1 MLNLIHKYYYD
12 SVSFQNC
19 WNLKK
24 KILNDNSSFKKPCR
38 IIIFQKY
45 NSNKELKMISES
57 FNRGKVISTDLHTEM
72 STSYMEYAM
81 SVIYGRALP
90 DVRDGLKPVHRR
102 ILYAMYDLGL
112 YPNTPFRKCARVV
125 GEVLGKYHPH
135 GDSAVYEAMVRM
147 AQTFSMRSVLIFGHG
162 NFGSI
167 DHDPPAAMRYT
178 ECKISN
184 ITQDLILKDIEK
196 QSSDF
201 INNFDGSCKEP
212 SVLPSVLPTLLL
224 NGSSGIAVGMATNIP
239 PHNLSELANIT
250 IQLIKNPQTNQREL
264 MKIIP
269 GPDFPT
275 GGTIVGLQG
284 CQNLYESGQGSLVLR
299 GNSNFE
305 TIRTKGKT
313 TRDVII
319 ITEVPYQV
327 NKVALIT
334 KIAEM
339 VNDKT
344 LEGIQDLRDESD
356 RDGVRI
362 VIELKKDVN
371 KKVILNNLF
380 KKTPLQITFGGLML
394 ALVGRQPVILSLKEL
409 MLLFI
414 HFRKQTIRRKLQFY
428 LNNSIDRI
436 YSIRSL
442 ILTLNDIDFVLVVI
456 RRSKNN
462 QEARVTLMESGL
474 TQDQSDSI
482 LNVQL
487 RRLTRFETD
496 KLNNEYTSL
505 SNSILDLK
513 EGVVNR
519 ERIGKIMKKEIQE
532 IKSKYG
538 MPRRTNIIFSENSGL
553 IKEAEMV
560 ENFQSIVMVTRY
572 FIKRMII
579 ETFEA
584 QKRGTRGK
592 KGVVIQENDEIS
604 HFFSCSNLDTILA
617 ISYNGIAFSVMT
629 YRIPISR
636 RNSRGVSLSTILPTV
651 KAGGIASII
660 PIPAFSSKQFLIL
673 LTQEGMIKKTPLQAF
688 KNVSARGLIVL
699 KLKSKDQLKWVRRCY
714 SVDTVMISTQNGKA
728 LRFLTNTYQLRSTGR
743 TSKGVRSISLGVNDK
758 IADMDIIPYSESEKD
773 FKILLITSKGYGK
786 RVVIKHFKIQ
796 NRGGK
801 GIIIVKLRQNEKDNL
816 ISSRFCKEDEEVLL
830 SSKEGTILRQKAKA
844 IAVQSRFG
852 KGVKVQKLSQYDTV
866 SKVSILPP
874 ELIDFS

>member
-1 MLNLIHKYYYD
+1 MIIFINKFCGDSFSSLNSWD
-12 SVSFQNC
+12 
-19 WNLKK
+19 LKK
-24 KILNDNSSFKKPCR
+24 KVTINNFNTKNSFK
-38 IIIFQKY
+38 INIFQRY
-45 NSNKELKMISES
+45 GSNTELKMVSES
-57 FNRGKVISTDLHTEM
+57 FNRGKVISTDLHSEM
-72 STSYMEYAM
+72 SKSYMEYAM

-102 ILYAMYDLGL
+102 ILFAMYDLGL
-112 YPNTPFRKCARVV
+112 HPNTPFRKCARVV
-125 GEVLGKYHPH
+125 GEVLVKYHPH

-147 AQTFSMRSVLIFGHG
+147 AQTFSMRSVLILGHG

-184 ITQDLILKDIEK
+184 LTQDLILKDIEK

-239 PHNLSELANIT
+239 PHNLSELADIT
-250 IQLIKNPQTNQREL
+250 IQLIKNPKTDQRDL
-264 MKIIP
+264 MRIVP

-275 GGTIVGLQG
+275 GGTIVGLKG
-284 CQNLYESGQGSLVLR
+284 CQNLYESGQGSLILR

-305 TIRTKGKT
+305 SIKNKGKT
-313 TRDVII
+313 NRDAII
-319 ITEVPYQV
+319 ITEIPYQV

-339 VNDKT
+339 VNDKS
-344 LEGIQDLRDESD
+344 LEGIQDLRDEID

-362 VIELKKDVN
+362 VVELKKDVN

-380 KKTPLQITFGGLML
+380 KKTPLQVTFGGLVL

-414 HFRKQTIRRKLQFY
+414 HFRKQTIRRKLQFH

-474 TQDQSDSI
+474 TQNQSDSI

-487 RRLTRFETD
+487 RRLTKFESE
-496 KLNNEYTSL
+496 KLNNEYIIL

-513 EGVVNR
+513 ESIVNK
-519 ERIGKIMKKEIQE
+519 EKIGKMMKKEIQE
-532 IKSKYG
+532 IKNKYG
-538 MPRRTNIIFSENSGL
+538 MPRRTNIIFSENSGM

-560 ENFQSIVMVTRY
+560 ENFQSIVMVTKY

-592 KGVVIQENDEIS
+592 KGVAIQENDEIS

-629 YRIPISR
+629 YRIPVSR
-636 RNSRGVSLSTILPTV
+636 RNSRGVSLSTILPIV
-651 KAGGIASII
+651 KANGIASIV

-688 KNVSARGLIVL
+688 KNVTARGLIVL
-699 KLKSKDQLKWVRRCY
+699 KLKSTDQLKWVRRCY
-714 SVDTVMISTQNGKA
+714 SIDTVMISTQNGKA
-728 LRFLTNTYQLRSTGR
+728 LRFFTNTHQLRSTGR
-743 TSKGVRSISLGVNDK
+743 TSKGVRSISLGVDDK
-758 IADMDIIPYSESEKD
+758 IADMDIIPSSDCEKN
-773 FKILLITSKGYGK
+773 FQILLVTSKGYGK
-786 RVVIKHFKIQ
+786 RIVIKHFRIQ

-801 GIIIVKLRQNEKDNL
+801 GIIVVKFRQNNKDKL
-816 ISSRFCKEDEEVLL
+816 ISSRCCKKDEEVIL
-830 SSKEGTILRQKAKA
+830 STKEGTILRQKTEA
-844 IAVQSRFG
+844 IAIQSRFG
-852 KGVKVQKLSQYDTV
+852 KGVKVQKLSPYDTV
-866 SKVSILPP
+866 SKVSILPR

>member
-1 MLNLIHKYYYD
+1 MRNANTDPYAFLN
-12 SVSFQNC
+12 SC
-19 WNLKK
+19 NLKK
-24 KILNDNSSFKKPCR
+24 TFLRNNICIKNPYE
-38 IIIFQKY
+38 IIIFNRRDYTK
-45 NSNKELKMISES
+45 KIKMLSDN
-57 FNRGKVISTDLHTEM
+57 FNRGKVISTDLHSEM
-72 STSYMEYAM
+72 SKSYMEYAM

-112 YPNTPFRKCARVV
+112 HPNTPFRKCARVV

-147 AQTFSMRSVLIFGHG
+147 AQTFSMRSVLILGHG

-178 ECKISN
+178 ECKISYL
-184 ITQDLILKDIEK
+184 TQDLILKDIEK
-196 QSSDF
+196 KSSDF

-224 NGSSGIAVGMATNIP
+224 NGSSGIAVGMATNVP
-239 PHNLSELANIT
+239 PHNLTELANIT
-250 IQLIKNPQTNQREL
+250 IQLIRDPSINQRDL
-264 MKIIP
+264 MKIVP

-275 GGTIVGLQG
+275 GGTIVGIQG
-284 CQNLYESGQGSLVLR
+284 CQNLYESGQGSLILR
-299 GNSNFE
+299 GSSNFE
-305 TIRTKGKT
+305 TIKNKGKAV
-313 TRDVII
+313 RESII
-319 ITEVPYQV
+319 ITEIPYQV
-327 NKVALIT
+327 NKVALIS

-339 VNDKT
+339 VNEKS

-380 KKTPLQITFGGLML
+380 KKTPLQITFGGLIL
-394 ALVGRQPVILSLKEL
+394 ALVGKQPVILSLKEL
-409 MLLFI
+409 ILLFI
-414 HFRKQTIRRKLQFY
+414 HFRKQTIRRKLQFH
-428 LNNSIDRI
+428 LNNSIERN
-436 YSIRSL
+436 YTVKSL

-474 TQDQSDSI
+474 TQNQSDSI

-487 RRLTRFETD
+487 RRLTKFENE
-496 KLNNEYTSL
+496 KLSNEYTNL

-513 EGVVNR
+513 EGIVNSDR
-519 ERIGKIMKKEIQE
+519 LGKIMKKEIQD
-532 IKSKYG
+532 IANRYG
-538 MPRRTNIIFSENSGL
+538 MPRRTNIIFSENSGI

-579 ETFEA
+579 ETFEP

-617 ISYNGIAFSVMT
+617 ISYNGIAFSIMT

-636 RNSRGVSLSTILPTV
+636 RNSRGVTLSTILPVV
-651 KAGGIASII
+651 KATGIASII
-660 PIPAFSSKQFLIL
+660 PIPTFSSKQFLIL
-673 LTQEGMIKKTPLQAF
+673 LTQEGMIKKTPLVAF
-688 KNVSARGLIVL
+688 KNVTARGLIVL
-699 KLKSKDQLKWVRRCY
+699 KLKNGDQLKWVRRCY
-714 SVDTVMISTQNGKA
+714 AIDTVMISTQNGKG
-728 LRFLTNTYQLRSTGR
+728 LRFLSDTHQLRSTGR
-743 TSKGVRSISLGVNDK
+743 NSKGVRSIFLGSGDR
-758 IADMDIIPYSESEKD
+758 IADMDIIPFSKNEKN
-773 FKILLITSKGYGK
+773 FQILLVTSRGYGK
-786 RVVIKHFKIQ
+786 RVLVKQLRIQ

-801 GIIIVKLRQNEKDNL
+801 GIIIVKFRPDDNDKL
-816 ISSRFCKEDEEVLL
+816 ISSRCCKEGEEVIL
-830 SSKEGTILRQKAKA
+830 STKEGTILRQKAEA
-844 IAVQSRFG
+844 IAIQSRSA
-852 KGVKVQKLSQYDTV
+852 KGVKVQKLSAADMV
-866 SKVSILPP
+866 SKVSILPR

>member
-1 MLNLIHKYYYD
+1 
-12 SVSFQNC
+12 
-19 WNLKK
+19 
-24 KILNDNSSFKKPCR
+24 
-38 IIIFQKY
+38 
-45 NSNKELKMISES
+45 
-57 FNRGKVISTDLHTEM
+57 
-72 STSYMEYAM
+72 MEYAM

>member
-538 MPRRTNIIFSENSGL
+538 MPRRTNIIFSENSGF

>member
-1 MLNLIHKYYYD
+1 
-12 SVSFQNC
+12 
-19 WNLKK
+19 
-24 KILNDNSSFKKPCR
+24 
-38 IIIFQKY
+38 
-45 NSNKELKMISES
+45 
-57 FNRGKVISTDLHTEM
+57 
-72 STSYMEYAM
+72 MEYAM

-264 MKIIP
+264 MKIVP

-284 CQNLYESGQGSLVLR
+284 CQNLYESGQGSLILR

-313 TRDVII
+313 NRDVII

-442 ILTLNDIDFVLVVI
+442 ILTLNDIEFVLVVI

-496 KLNNEYTSL
+496 KLNNEYKSL

-513 EGVVNR
+513 EGVVDKD
-519 ERIGKIMKKEIQE
+519 RIGKIMKKEIQE

-538 MPRRTNIIFSENSGL
+538 MPRRTNIIFSENSGM

-617 ISYNGIAFSVMT
+617 ISYNGTAFSVMT

-636 RNSRGVSLSTILPTV
+636 RNSRGVALSTILPTV
-651 KAGGIASII
+651 RAGGIASII

-688 KNVSARGLIVL
+688 KNVSARGLLVL

-758 IADMDIIPYSESEKD
+758 IADMDIIPYSGSEKD

-830 SSKEGTILRQKAKA
+830 SSKGGTILRQKAKA
-844 IAVQSRFG
+844 IAVQGRFG

-874 ELIDFS
+874 ELVDFS

>member
-1 MLNLIHKYYYD
+1 MLNLVHKYYYD

>member
-1 MLNLIHKYYYD
+1 MLNLVHKYYYD

-284 CQNLYESGQGSLVLR
+284 CQNLYESGQGSLILR

-305 TIRTKGKT
+305 TIRAKGKT
-313 TRDVII
+313 NRDVII